1 MGREA
6 SRLAMLD
13 DDDIRA
19 LAEAGAAA
27 PTGGNTQPWR
37 LRATG
42 KSLEVALDEERSGAF
57 IDVDRTSSLLGLGS
71 FVENVAVAAR
81 ARGLEP
87 AVELLGLR
95 RIDEPVVQIS
105 FEKRDATD
113 GSAAL
118 AVQARSTNRRP
129 WNGETIDRERIERVA
144 AETGADGAHRLVT
157 VSGDARSVVA
167 DALAETDV
175 VRTFNRAYMGEM
187 LSEFRWTTEE
197 AETTRDGIDLATL
210 ELSEGDR
217 RGLAWMRKRW
227 FVSLFISRKRIREM
241 GRAALLESSH
251 LGAVVMPRD
260 ALPAQLVAAGRA
272 VQRTW
277 LAATAAG
284 LAIQPWCVIPFF
296 HLRAERYP
304 DSLPERDARAI
315 DEIMSSLRDAW
326 RVGDDERVIFTFRM
340 SIPDGTPSA
349 LALRRAWTDFTTIE
363 RE

>member
-1 MGREA
+1 
-6 SRLAMLD
+6 MLD

-42 KSLEVALDEERSGAF
+42 KCLELSLDEERSGAF

-87 AVELLGLR
+87 TVELLGLTE
-95 RIDEPVVQIS
+95 IDEPVVRIL
-105 FEKRDATD
+105 FEKRDAVD
-113 GSAAL
+113 GSSAFS
-118 AVQARSTNRRP
+118 VQARATNRRP
-129 WNGETIDRERIERVA
+129 WNGETIDSESIGRVA
-144 AETGADGAHRLVT
+144 AETEADGAHRLVT
-157 VSGDARSVVA
+157 VSGDARSSVA
-167 DALAETDV
+167 DALAEADV
-175 VRTFNRAYMGEM
+175 VRTFNRTYMDEM

-197 AETTRDGIDLATL
+197 TETTRDGLDVATL
-210 ELSEGDR
+210 ELSDGDR
-217 RGLAWMRKRW
+217 TGLGLMRKRW
-227 FVSLFISRKRIREM
+227 FVSLFVSRKRIRAM
-241 GRAALLESSH
+241 NRTALLDSSH
-251 LGAVVMPRD
+251 LAAVVMPRD
-260 ALPAQLVAAGRA
+260 ARPGQLVAAGRA

-284 LAIQPWCVIPFF
+284 LAIQPWCTIPFF
-296 HLRAERYP
+296 SLRAERYP

-315 DEIMSSLRDAW
+315 EEIMDSLRDAW
-326 RVGDDERVIFTFRM
+326 RVGDEERVIFTFRM
-340 SIPDGTPSA
+340 SIPDGPPTA

-363 RE
+363 RD